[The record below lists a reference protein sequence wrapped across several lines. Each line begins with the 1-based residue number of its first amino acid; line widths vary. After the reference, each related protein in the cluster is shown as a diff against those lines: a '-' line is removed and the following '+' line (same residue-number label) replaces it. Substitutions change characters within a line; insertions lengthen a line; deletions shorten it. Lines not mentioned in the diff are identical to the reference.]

1 MPEFVITFKDSVWRD
16 LLSESMKARP
26 TIDLSSILPETEGPR
41 PKIYPKLGFAVV
53 SVSGIESGG
62 VVDTLRNH
70 TTIEEVSSSIAF
82 DTITPI
88 GGFRRTDLLG
98 DLIPTWHF
106 DLTNIDK
113 LHKNGL
119 TGDGVTVGV
128 MDTGVDLHTPQ
139 IQGRISRYASFDESG
154 TVINSP
160 IADQHGHGTFVC
172 GIIAGQGFGVA
183 PKVSLVVARIAP
195 SGSTSFPKI
204 LGALEWFCTEF
215 PLIRVINMSA
225 GKLEDPSTSFITA
238 VRRLEASNKMLVC
251 AIGNE
256 GENSSRTPGNISG
269 VLGVG
274 AIDINKQVAPF
285 SGGMNMS
292 LGGQT
297 YVKPDL
303 VMPGVDIPSC
313 IPGGDIRLGSGTS
326 EAAPIATGLV
336 ALMLQATPDLDSCT
350 IMQRVLDSCVEL
362 PAPPIR
368 DGKGLPD
375 ALHC

>member
-1 MPEFVITFKDSVWRD
+1 
-16 LLSESMKARP
+16 
-26 TIDLSSILPETEGPR
+26 
-41 PKIYPKLGFAVV
+41 
-53 SVSGIESGG
+53 
-62 VVDTLRNH
+62 
-70 TTIEEVSSSIAF
+70 
-82 DTITPI
+82 
-88 GGFRRTDLLG
+88 
-98 DLIPTWHF
+98 
-106 DLTNIDK
+106 
-113 LHKNGL
+113 
-119 TGDGVTVGV
+119 
-128 MDTGVDLHTPQ
+128 
-139 IQGRISRYASFDESG
+139 
-154 TVINSP
+154 
-160 IADQHGHGTFVC
+160 
-172 GIIAGQGFGVA
+172 
-183 PKVSLVVARIAP
+183 
-195 SGSTSFPKI
+195 
-204 LGALEWFCTEF
+204 
-215 PLIRVINMSA
+215 
-225 GKLEDPSTSFITA
+225 
-238 VRRLEASNKMLVC
+238 MLVC

-303 VMPGVDIPSC
+303 VMPGVDIPSS